1 MKRTCSIGW
10 VSFLFT
16 FTFQLFLASQTAW
29 PQSPH
34 AKFQVLYAFQGQQDG
49 GNPNGGLLQDAAGNL
64 FGTTY
69 DGGDL
74 NCSNGIFP
82 GCGVVFKLDRAGHET
97 VLYRFKGG
105 PGDGGYP
112 CAEGVIRDSAGNLY
126 GTTCYGGAF
135 ANNGIV
141 FKLDSSGHETLLH
154 SFTGGDDGGVPKAGL
169 VRDAAGNLF
178 GSTYYG
184 GSPACNDG
192 TGVGC
197 GVVFKID
204 AAGKQKVLHR
214 FTGGKGGANPMG
226 TLLLDGEG
234 NLYGTTFSGGSG
246 DGVVFR
252 LDSRGKETVL
262 HEFAGR
268 DGNGP
273 AGVSIRHGEGT
284 LYGTT
289 YYGGFRDS
297 FLGTIFR
304 VDRAGKETVLHKFK
318 GQGDGFSPDGLVAD
332 GAGNL
337 YGITLGQASFTCDQ
351 DGCGTVFEVDTNG
364 KFSLVYRFQGG
375 PDGAY
380 PQLGLIRDTAGAL
393 YGAAGFSGNQGCLG
407 QGCGTVFKVIP

>member
-1 MKRTCSIGW
+1 MNRFAMYS
-10 VSFLFT
+10 VL
-16 FTFQLFLASQTAW
+16 LFLVIQRLATCQTVSM
-29 PQSPH
+29 QSPS
-34 AKFQVLYAFQGQQDG
+34 AKFRVLYTFEGKMDG
-49 GNPNGGLLQDAAGNL
+49 GNPNGGLVQDAAGNL
-64 FGTTY
+64 YGTTY

-82 GCGVVFKLDRAGHET
+82 GCGVVFKLDRAGHES

-112 CAEGVIRDSAGNLY
+112 CAEGVIRDSSGNLY

-141 FKLDSSGHETLLH
+141 FKLDSSGHETVLH

-184 GSPACNDG
+184 GSSACNDG

-204 AAGKQKVLHR
+204 AAGKQRIVHR
-214 FTGGKGGANPMG
+214 FTGGKDGANPIG
-226 TLLLDGEG
+226 TLLLDGAG
-234 NLYGTTFSGGSG
+234 NLYGTSFSGGSG

-262 HEFAGR
+262 HEFFGP

-273 AGVSIRHGEGT
+273 VGVSIRDGEGT

-297 FLGTIFR
+297 FLGTVFK
-304 VDRAGKETVLHKFK
+304 VDSAGKETVLHEFK

-332 GAGNL
+332 GVGNL
-337 YGITLGQASFTCDQ
+337 YGITLGDAGFTCDQ
-351 DGCGTVFEVDTNG
+351 DGCGTVFKVDTNG
-364 KFSLVYRFQGG
+364 KFSLLYRFRGG
-375 PDGAY
+375 SDGAY
-380 PQLGLIRDTAGAL
+380 PQLGLIRDAAGAL
-393 YGAAGFSGNQGCLG
+393 YGAAGFSGNHGCLS